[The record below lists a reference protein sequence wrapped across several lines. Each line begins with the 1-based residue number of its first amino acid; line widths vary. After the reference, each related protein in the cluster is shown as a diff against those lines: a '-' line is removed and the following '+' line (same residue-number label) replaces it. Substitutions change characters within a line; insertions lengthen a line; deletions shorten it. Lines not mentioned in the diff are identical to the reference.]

1 MWGDYWGGEGGV
13 CLKENVGRLCVCGG
27 GGGGGVEEAKDTP
40 EDQIVHF
47 TSLQ

>member
-1 MWGDYWGGEGGV
+1 MFEGKCGSIV
-13 CLKENVGRLCVCGG
+13 CVWGG